1 MTFPF
6 VSVLDKSDVLAKTDR
21 YPNFVKSQK
30 FWCFVYIIESD
41 FDIAEYQSLTTDL
54 ANLSNWEFT
63 MWKFQDFSATQIL
76 RELNLGESKN
86 SKITI
91 YLTIL

>member
-76 RELNLGESKN
+76 RGINFDHF
-86 SKITI
+86 
-91 YLTIL
+91 